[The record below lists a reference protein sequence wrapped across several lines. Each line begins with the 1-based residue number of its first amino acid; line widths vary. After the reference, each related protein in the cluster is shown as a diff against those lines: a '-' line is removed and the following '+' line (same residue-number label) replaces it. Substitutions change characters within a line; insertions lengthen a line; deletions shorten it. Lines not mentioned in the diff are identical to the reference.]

1 MHVFRYS
8 ARPGTPAAIA
18 PGQVAPE
25 VMAARSSEL
34 RHVAES
40 TSQADARA
48 RIGACETAVL
58 EFGNRG
64 TLGSF
69 HRVIVDDAGTDRTGQ
84 LVRVKITGMDD
95 RGLLH
100 ASMGE
105 SDL

>member
-1 MHVFRYS
+1 MS
-8 ARPGTPAAIA
+8 AGTARVRLTIPEGVDPGAVT
-18 PGQVAPE
+18 
-25 VMAARSSEL
+25 
-34 RHVAES
+34 
-40 TSQADARA
+40 
-48 RIGACETAVL
+48 GASTAVL

-105 SDL
+105 CDL

>member
-1 MHVFRYS
+1 MS
-8 ARPGTPAAIA
+8 AGTARVRLSIPEGVDPGAVTGASDDLLRAIEA
-18 PGQVAPE
+18 LSDADVT
-25 VMAARSSEL
+25 L
-34 RHVAES
+34 RG
-40 TSQADARA
+40 D
-48 RIGACETAVL
+48 GAWETAVL

-105 SDL
+105 CDL

>member
-1 MHVFRYS
+1 M
-8 ARPGTPAAIA
+8 
-18 PGQVAPE
+18 
-25 VMAARSSEL
+25 
-34 RHVAES
+34 
-40 TSQADARA
+40 
-48 RIGACETAVL
+48 
-58 EFGNRG
+58 
-64 TLGSF
+64 F